1 MNTSVAQVMVDDI
14 DGDEEGI
21 VDVVLDDNAI
31 RQVRYYPYITYV
43 RT

>member
-1 MNTSVAQVMVDDI
+1 MVDDI

-31 RQVRYYPYITYV
+31 RQVSV
-43 RT
+43 RWVMEFFNSFVKNL

>member
-1 MNTSVAQVMVDDI
+1 MVDDI

-31 RQVRYYPYITYV
+31 RQVSVTV
-43 RT
+43 RWVMEFLTQG

>member
-1 MNTSVAQVMVDDI
+1 MVDDI

-31 RQVRYYPYITYV
+31 RQVSV
-43 RT
+43 RWVMEFLTRW

>member
-1 MNTSVAQVMVDDI
+1 MVDDI

-31 RQVRYYPYITYV
+31 RQVSV
-43 RT
+43 RWVMESLTRW

>member
-1 MNTSVAQVMVDDI
+1 LKIYTSVAQVMVDDI

-31 RQVRYYPYITYV
+31 RQVSK
-43 RT
+43 